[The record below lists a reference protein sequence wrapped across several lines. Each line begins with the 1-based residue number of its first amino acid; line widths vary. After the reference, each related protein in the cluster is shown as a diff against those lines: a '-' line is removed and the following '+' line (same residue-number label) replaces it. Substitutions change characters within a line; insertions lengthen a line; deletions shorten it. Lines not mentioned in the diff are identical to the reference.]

1 MIVEV
6 INFYPAASEESF
18 APKAVPS
25 KGVPMKLK
33 CFQEGESSEEENGR
47 TSEVPGCGLQNP
59 SSDGSYEAPG
69 CGHRHPSSDGR
80 YEASGCSKAPDE
92 EELITI
98 SSDEEVDGISSED
111 EVGDQL
117 IVELISDDYED
128 GDVSKTISNLAN
140 ETVGEASKSGPKK
153 NNSEEPDLSTL
164 QIPETQQSSYYQCI
178 V

>member
-59 SSDGSYEAPG
+59 SSDG
-69 CGHRHPSSDGR
+69 R

-98 SSDEEVDGISSED
+98 SSDEEVDVISSED